1 MTFYYVIFV
10 VVIASY
16 MGYMFYLKRKNSQ
29 QADVVDKADFK
40 AEAANAERYKRT
52 YLTGGLSFLQKAMKQ
67 EPIDAFNYASLEYGV
82 GSALKDG
89 LKDKLKGAATLGTV
103 KFHTVNTAKYLIL
116 SGDSLHLLDTDTE
129 GDIDKHVVFDRAQLE
144 NSRLT
149 AYPMEGQVKAQ
160 AEARSKNVKAYKL
173 SLPTD
178 GKPLELIIYSCLIFT
193 NIPEIPTDAQET
205 IQDIVVG
212 TDFLKQLGDR
222 YPNLKVTL
230 PVDNR

>member
-1 MTFYYVIFV
+1 MTFYYIIFV

-16 MGYMFYLKRKNSQ
+16 LGYMFYLKRRNSR
-29 QADVVDKADFK
+29 QAEVVDKADFK
-40 AEAANAERYKRT
+40 TEAANAERYKRK
-52 YLTGGLSFLQKAMKQ
+52 YLTEGLSFLQKAMGQ

-116 SGDSLHLLDTDTE
+116 SGDSLHLLDTNTD
-129 GDIDKHVVFDRAQLE
+129 GDIDKHLVFNRAQLE

-149 AYPMEGQVKAQ
+149 SYPLEGQVKAQ
-160 AEARSKNVKAYKL
+160 AEARSKQVKAYKL
-173 SLPTD
+173 SLHTD
-178 GKPLELIIYSCLIFT
+178 GKPVELIVYSCLIFT
-193 NIPEIPTDAQET
+193 NIPEIPVNAQET

-222 YPNLKVTL
+222 YPNLKAEL
-230 PVDNR
+230 PAYN

>member
-1 MTFYYVIFV
+1 MTFYYIIFI

-16 MGYMFYLKRKNSQ
+16 LGYMFYLKRKNAQ

-40 AEAANAERYKRT
+40 AEAANAERYKRK
-52 YLTGGLSFLQKAMKQ
+52 YLAEGLSFLQKAMGAEQ
-67 EPIDAFNYASLEYGV
+67 IDAFNYASLEYGV

-116 SGDSLHLLDTDTE
+116 SGDSLHLLDTNTD
-129 GDIDKHVVFDRAQLE
+129 GDIDGHLVFNREQLE
-144 NSRLT
+144 SSSLT
-149 AYPMEGQVKAQ
+149 GYPLEGQVKAQ
-160 AEARSKNVKAYKL
+160 AEARSKNVRAYKL
-173 SLPTD
+173 SLHTE
-178 GKPLELIIYSCLIFT
+178 GKPVELIVYSCLIFT
-193 NIPEIPTDAQET
+193 NIPEIPVDAQET

-222 YPNLKVTL
+222 YPNLKAPL
-230 PVDNR
+230 PA

>member
-1 MTFYYVIFV
+1 MTFYYLIFI
-10 VVIASY
+10 VVIALY
-16 MGYMFYLKRKNSQ
+16 VGYTFYLKSKNAR

-40 AEAANAERYKRT
+40 AESANAERYKSK
-52 YLTGGLSFLQKAMKQ
+52 YLTGGLSFLQKAMGKEQ
-67 EPIDAFNYASLEYGV
+67 IDAFNYASLEYGV

-129 GDIDKHVVFDRAQLE
+129 GDIDKHLVFDRAQLE

-149 AYPMEGQVKAQ
+149 SYPLEGQVKAQ
-160 AEARSKNVKAYKL
+160 AEARSKNVRAYKL
-173 SLPTD
+173 SLHTD
-178 GKPLELIIYSCLIFT
+178 GKPLELIVYSCLIFT
-193 NIPEIPTDAQET
+193 NIPEIPVDPQET

-222 YPNLKVTL
+222 YPNLKAAL
-230 PVDNR
+230 PV